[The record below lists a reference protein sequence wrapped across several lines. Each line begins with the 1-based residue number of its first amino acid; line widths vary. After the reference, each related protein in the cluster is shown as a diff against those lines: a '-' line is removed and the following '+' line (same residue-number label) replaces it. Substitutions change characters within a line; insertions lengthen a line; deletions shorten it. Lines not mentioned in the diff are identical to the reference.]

1 MRDRAFTSAVV
12 EEKRPEMQRNR
23 CYGSEILHKRLCVAK
38 FAEFATQLVKRFK
51 GTASVARNI
60 DAYDHSDVVDYHYGR
75 FPPGDLDL
83 GRLIEPLTRAQD
95 AISRYDQM
103 LLSLPNS
110 ELLLAPL
117 RHSEAVISSRM
128 EGTIST
134 VDEVMIYEAEAD
146 EGDHAEG
153 RNDAVEVFLYKRVLQ
168 RAQQAVAE
176 GEPINEGLIKNAHRI
191 LLSFGRGASKSPGQY
206 KIEQNYVG
214 DDRRK
219 IIYFKPISPLQ
230 LQSSMQALLEFI
242 ETSPMLHL
250 FKVGIAHV
258 EFEALHPFNDGNGRI
273 GRLLITLLLWK
284 YGLIHKPHFYVSAF
298 FETHK
303 EAYIELMRA
312 VSRDDDWTGWT
323 AFFLQAIAEQAEN
336 NLQTAQRI
344 MALYDEMKAP
354 FRDISGSK
362 WHLAAQDSIFENPV
376 FKNSQ
381 LIKRSGMPKHV
392 AIRITRLLL
401 EDGLLRELRPA
412 SGRRGALF
420 MFEPLMEIVR
430 A

>member
-1 MRDRAFTSAVV
+1 MTV
-12 EEKRPEMQRNR
+12 
-23 CYGSEILHKRLCVAK
+23 
-38 FAEFATQLVKRFK
+38 
-51 GTASVARNI
+51 NI
-60 DAYDHSDVVDYHYGR
+60 ENYDCSDVVNYHYGR
-75 FPPGDLDL
+75 FPPAAMDLVP
-83 GRLIEPLTRAQD
+83 LIEPLARAQD

-117 RHSEAVISSRM
+117 RQNEAVISSRM

-134 VDEVMIYEAEAD
+134 VDEVMIYEAESEDDGVARPTRD
-146 EGDHAEG
+146 DV
-153 RNDAVEVFLYKRVLQ
+153 VEVALYSHVLR
-168 RAQQAVAE
+168 RAQAAVSA
-176 GEPINEGLIKNAHRI
+176 GQPINEGLIKNAHQI
-191 LLSFGRGASKSPGQY
+191 LLSYGRDASKSPGEY

-214 DDRRK
+214 DDRHK
-219 IIYFKPISPLQ
+219 IIHFKPINPFQ
-230 LQSSMQALLEFI
+230 LQSAMHDLLAFI

-250 FKVGIAHV
+250 FKVSIAHV

-298 FETHK
+298 FEANKT
-303 EAYIELMRA
+303 EYIDLMRA
-312 VSRDDDWTGWT
+312 VSRDDDWTRWT
-323 AFFLQAIAEQAEN
+323 VFFLEAIANQAEK
-336 NLQTAQRI
+336 NLDTAKKI
-344 MALYDEMKAP
+344 MTLYEEMKGK
-354 FRDISGSK
+354 FREISGSK
-362 WHLAAQDSIFENPV
+362 WHIAAQDSIFESPV

-392 AIRITRLLL
+392 AVRITRLLH
-401 EDGLLRELRPA
+401 EGGLLKELRPA

-420 MFEPLMEIVR
+420 MFEPLMELVR

>member
-1 MRDRAFTSAVV
+1 M
-12 EEKRPEMQRNR
+12 
-23 CYGSEILHKRLCVAK
+23 
-38 FAEFATQLVKRFK
+38 
-51 GTASVARNI
+51 SVNI
-60 DAYDHSDVVDYHYGR
+60 EAYDLSNVVDYHYGR
-75 FPPGDLDL
+75 FPPSKLDL
-83 GRLIEPLTRAQD
+83 TRLIEPLVRAQD

-117 RHSEAVISSRM
+117 RQNEAVISSRM

-134 VDEVMIYEAEAD
+134 VDEVMIYEAEKEDDGTSRSARD
-146 EGDHAEG
+146 DV
-153 RNDAVEVFLYKRVLQ
+153 VEVALYSAVLR
-168 RAQQAVAE
+168 RAQTAVSE
-176 GEPINEGLIKNAHRI
+176 GVPINEGLIKNAHRI

-206 KIEQNYVG
+206 KTEQNYVG

-219 IIYFKPISPLQ
+219 IIYFKPISPVQ
-230 LQSSMQALLEFI
+230 LQPAMHDLLKFI
-242 ETSPMLHL
+242 ETSTMLHL
-250 FKVGIAHV
+250 FKVAIAHV

-284 YGLIHKPHFYVSAF
+284 FGLIHKPHFYISAF

-303 EAYIELMRA
+303 DEYIELMRA

-323 AFFLQAIAEQAEN
+323 AFFLDAISEQADS
-336 NLQTAQRI
+336 NLQTAQKI
-344 MALYDEMKAP
+344 TALYDEMKEP
-354 FRDISGSK
+354 FREISGSK
-362 WHLAAQDSIFENPV
+362 WHIAAQDSIFENPV

-392 AIRITRLLL
+392 ATRITKLLH
-401 EDGLLRELRPA
+401 EGGLLRELRPA
-412 SGRRGALF
+412 SGRRGALY

>member
-1 MRDRAFTSAVV
+1 MVGGIENYDLSKVV
-12 EEKRPEMQRNR
+12 N
-23 CYGSEILHKRLCVAK
+23 
-38 FAEFATQLVKRFK
+38 
-51 GTASVARNI
+51 
-60 DAYDHSDVVDYHYGR
+60 YHYGR
-75 FPPGDLDL
+75 FPPTELDL
-83 GRLIEPLTRAQD
+83 VQLIEPLARAQD

-117 RHSEAVISSRM
+117 RQNEAVISSRM

-134 VDEVMIYEAEAD
+134 VDEVMIYEAESEEDGSPRMVRDDVIEVALYS
-146 EGDHAEG
+146 
-153 RNDAVEVFLYKRVLQ
+153 AVLR
-168 RAQQAVAE
+168 RAQAAVAD
-176 GEPINEGLIKNAHRI
+176 GEPINEGLIKNAHRT
-191 LLSFGRGASKSPGQY
+191 LLSYGRGASKSPGQY
-206 KIEQNYVG
+206 KSEQNYVG

-219 IIYFKPISPLQ
+219 EIYFKPINPLQ
-230 LQSSMQALLEFI
+230 LQSAMQSLLQFV
-242 ETSPMLHL
+242 ETAPMLPL
-250 FKVGIAHV
+250 FKVGLAHV

-298 FETHK
+298 FESNKT
-303 EAYIELMRA
+303 EYIELMRG
-312 VSRDDDWTGWT
+312 VSRDDDWTSWT
-323 AFFLQAIAEQAEN
+323 AFFLRAIAKQAEI
-336 NLQTAQRI
+336 NLKTAQKI
-344 MALYDEMKAP
+344 MALYEEMKEP
-354 FRDISGSK
+354 FREISGSK

-392 AIRITRLLL
+392 ATRITRLLY
-401 EDGLLRELRPA
+401 ESGLLKELRPA
-412 SGRRGALF
+412 RGRRGALF

>member
-1 MRDRAFTSAVV
+1 M
-12 EEKRPEMQRNR
+12 
-23 CYGSEILHKRLCVAK
+23 AK
-38 FAEFATQLVKRFK
+38 SLEH
-51 GTASVARNI
+51 
-60 DAYDHSDVVDYHYGR
+60 YDMTDVVNYHYHR
-75 FPPGDLDL
+75 FPPSSLDL
-83 GRLIEPLTRAQD
+83 SQLIEPLSRAQD

-117 RHSEAVISSRM
+117 RQNEAVISSRM

-134 VDEVMIYEAEAD
+134 VDEVMIYEAESD
-146 EGDHAEG
+146 EDGSEKIVRD
-153 RNDAVEVFLYKRVLQ
+153 DVVEVALYSAVLR
-168 RAQQAVAE
+168 RAQSAVKD
-176 GEPINEGLIKNAHRI
+176 GEPINEGLIKNAHRM

-206 KIEQNYVG
+206 KTEQNYIG
-214 DDRRK
+214 DDRKRK
-219 IIYFKPISPLQ
+219 IFFQPISPLQ
-230 LQSSMQALLEFI
+230 LQSGMDALLAFI
-242 ETSPMLHL
+242 EQSDLLHL

-258 EFEALHPFNDGNGRI
+258 EFESLHPFNDGNGRI

-298 FETHK
+298 FEENK
-303 EAYIELMRA
+303 EEYIELMRN
-312 VSRDDDWTGWT
+312 VSKDDDWTSWT
-323 AFFLQAIAEQAEN
+323 AFFLQAISEQAEN
-336 NLQTAQRI
+336 NLKSASEI
-344 MALYDEMKAP
+344 MKLYEDMKEP
-354 FRDISGSK
+354 FREISGSK

-392 AIRITRLLL
+392 ATRITKLLL
-401 EDGLLRELRPA
+401 ESGLLRELRPA

>member
-1 MRDRAFTSAVV
+1 M
-12 EEKRPEMQRNR
+12 
-23 CYGSEILHKRLCVAK
+23 LHKVRSISK
-38 FAEFATQLVKRFK
+38 M
-51 GTASVARNI
+51 GASTVSVSI
-60 DAYDHSDVVDYHYGR
+60 ESYDHSNVVDYHYGK
-75 FPPGDLDL
+75 FPPSELDVN
-83 GRLIEPLTRAQD
+83 RLIEPLARAQD

-117 RHSEAVISSRM
+117 RQSEAVISSRM

-134 VDEVMIYEAEAD
+134 VDEVMIYEAESQD
-146 EGDHAEG
+146 DGSTQVTRD
-153 RNDAVEVFLYKRVLQ
+153 DTFEVFLYTTVLR
-168 RAQQAVAE
+168 RAQSAVAD

-206 KIEQNYVG
+206 KTDQNYIG

-219 IIYFKPISPLQ
+219 VIYFKPISPLQ
-230 LQSSMQALLEFI
+230 LQSAMQNMLSFI

-250 FKVGIAHV
+250 FKVAVAHV

-284 YGLIHKPHFYVSAF
+284 LDLIHKPHFYISAF

-303 EAYIELMRA
+303 EEYIELMRA
-312 VSRDDDWTGWT
+312 VSRDGDWTSWT
-323 AFFLQAIAEQAEN
+323 AFFLTAIAKQAES
-336 NLQTAQRI
+336 NLQTAKRI
-344 MALYDEMKAP
+344 TALYDEMKEP
-354 FRDISGSK
+354 FREISGSK
-362 WHLAAQDSIFENPV
+362 WHLAAQDSIFENPI
-376 FKNSQ
+376 FKNRQ

-392 AIRITRLLL
+392 ATRITKLLH
-401 EDGLLRELRPA
+401 EGGLLRELRPA
-412 SGRRGALF
+412 SGRRGALY

>member
-1 MRDRAFTSAVV
+1 M
-12 EEKRPEMQRNR
+12 
-23 CYGSEILHKRLCVAK
+23 
-38 FAEFATQLVKRFK
+38 
-51 GTASVARNI
+51 SVNI
-60 DAYDHSDVVDYHYGR
+60 ENYNLNNVVDYHYGR
-75 FPPGDLDL
+75 FPPSDLNL
-83 GRLIEPLTRAQD
+83 SHLIEPLTRAQD

-117 RHSEAVISSRM
+117 RQNEAVISSRM

-134 VDEVMIYEAEAD
+134 VDEVMIYEAENEDDGTSRLARD
-146 EGDHAEG
+146 DV
-153 RNDAVEVFLYKRVLQ
+153 VEVALYSAVLR
-168 RAQQAVAE
+168 RAQTAVAE
-176 GEPINEGLIKNAHRI
+176 GEPINEGLIKNAHRM

-206 KIEQNYVG
+206 KVEQNYVG

-219 IIYFKPISPLQ
+219 IIYFKPISPIQ
-230 LQSSMQALLEFI
+230 LQPAMHDLLKFI
-242 ETSPMLHL
+242 QTSPMLPF
-250 FKVGIAHV
+250 FKVAIAHV

-284 YGLIHKPHFYVSAF
+284 FGLIHKPHFYVSAF

-303 EAYIELMRA
+303 EEYIELMRA
-312 VSRDDDWTGWT
+312 VSRDDDWTSWT
-323 AFFLQAIAEQAEN
+323 AFFLNAIAEQAAS
-336 NLQTAQRI
+336 NLRTAKRI
-344 MALYDEMKAP
+344 TALYDEMKEP
-354 FRDISGSK
+354 FREMSGSK
-362 WHLAAQDSIFENPV
+362 WHIAAQDSIFENPV

-392 AIRITRLLL
+392 ATRITKLLH
-401 EDGLLRELRPA
+401 EGGLLRELRPA
-412 SGRRGALF
+412 SGRRGALY